1 MFVHWPPSQMLGL
14 SSHSSIST
22 GENQIKTRYLY
33 AMQQTIIMASKH
45 FNALINMVKIESL
58 QITEQY
64 IAKLSWWENSL
75 SPAKVSGKTS
85 PSDSSG
91 NRNQLFL
98 QRKEPQRNL
107 CHTTRPRIIGDSWI
121 QSIIV
126 EINGSSEVKFSEK
139 KYQTWQSLKKP
150 SYMQNTSTDLKG
162 GDKLETAQ
170 LMMGIITV
178 HTFISLRD
186 FYGLF

>member
-1 MFVHWPPSQMLGL
+1 
-14 SSHSSIST
+14 
-22 GENQIKTRYLY
+22 
-33 AMQQTIIMASKH
+33 MQWTIIMASKH

-64 IAKLSWWENSL
+64 FAKLSWWVNSL
-75 SPAKVSGKTS
+75 SLATVSGKTF

-98 QRKEPQRNL
+98 QRKESQRNL
-107 CHTTRPRIIGDSWI
+107 CHTTRPHIIGDSWI

-139 KYQTWQSLKKP
+139 NIKLDIKNIKLDGLKKP
-150 SYMQNTSTDLKG
+150 SYMQNTSTDDLKG

-170 LMMGIITV
+170 LMMGIIKV
-178 HTFISLRD
+178 PTFIPLGD